1 MFCVVS
7 LLQDDTASHQ
17 PCVGLQE
24 LAQLEYSFLQYNPSL
39 LAAAALVV
47 AEAHTGMPG
56 AAANMEQ
63 YLFAVTGY
71 TADSLE
77 VKFQYKAY
85 CVEPFDLFATYLE
98 YQHSVIAFSKV
109 RMLVVKVIRPTTV

>member
-1 MFCVVS
+1 M
-7 LLQDDTASHQ
+7 
-17 PCVGLQE
+17 
-24 LAQLEYSFLQYNPSL
+24 QYNPSL

-56 AAANMEQ
+56 AAANMER

-71 TADSLE
+71 TVDSLE

-85 CVEPFDLFATYLE
+85 RVLPFYKFAKILSFDTLL
-98 YQHSVIAFSKV
+98 SPRVIYRSPRCHK
-109 RMLVVKVIRPTTV
+109 